1 MKTLKGIDV
10 SEHQEYLDYT
20 MLSKQID
27 FVILREGC
35 RQRMDLLFKNH
46 INGFRAAGTTIPAV
60 YHFIYALDVMQA
72 KQEAESA
79 IRNVESVGLPK
90 SIYIFAD
97 FEYDT
102 VKYAADKGVTLLAKE
117 CNEITRAFC
126 ETIEAAGYRTGIYC
140 NLDYYKNM
148 YYQELLDKYPVW
160 LCDLSSSPKY
170 PCMIWQYS
178 WEGYD
183 WNKWYMDDGSTSVVD
198 KATQWL
204 VDLAAD
210 NSHGYDQIYRWGE
223 RGDYDCSSA
232 VISAYTYAGVKLS
245 CTYTGNMKADML
257 RKGFKDVTGLCNLA
271 TGAGLQ
277 KGDVLLNEVHH
288 VAMYA
293 GFGMEVEASINEN
306 GGAVWGTPGDQ
317 TGKEILMRPYR
328 NYPWDCILR
337 YVGESNGGKY
347 MFETDEVRKGSKG
360 ASVLLLQKLLKAD
373 GYTGSNGAILA
384 LDGDFGGNTE
394 AAVKE
399 YQRKHTGLAVDGIC
413 GPATWKSVLGL

>member
-20 MLSKQID
+20 TLSKQID
-27 FVILREGC
+27 FVILREGA

-46 INGFRAAGTTIPAV
+46 INGFRAAGTAIPAV
-60 YHFIYALDVMQA
+60 YHFIYALDTAQA

-90 SIYIFAD
+90 TIYIFAD

-117 CNEITRAFC
+117 CNEITKAFC
-126 ETIEAAGYRTGIYC
+126 ENIEAAGYRTGIYC

-148 YYQELLDKYPVW
+148 YYKELLDKYPVW
-160 LCDLSSSPKY
+160 LCNLSASPKY

-183 WNKWYMDDGSTSVVD
+183 WDYWYMDDDSTSVVD
-198 KATQWL
+198 KATQWM

-232 VISAYTYAGVKLS
+232 VISAYTYAGIKLS
-245 CTYTGNMKADML
+245 CTYTGNMRADML
-257 RKGFKDVTGLCNLA
+257 RKGFKDVTGLCNLS
-271 TGAGLQ
+271 TGAGLR

-293 GFGMEVEASINEN
+293 GFGMEVEASINEK

-337 YVGESNGGKY
+337 YVGNNSGGKY
-347 MFETDEVRKGSKG
+347 MFEVDEVKKGSKG
-360 ASVLLLQKLLKAD
+360 SSVLLLQKLLKAD
-373 GYTGSNGAILA
+373 GYTGIGGAGLA
-384 LDGDFGGNTE
+384 IDGDFGSNTDS
-394 AAVKE
+394 AVRE
-399 YQRKHTGLAVDGIC
+399 YQRKHGLGVDGIC